1 MNSIVKVQ
9 RIYKSL
15 QQEHRDLVNR
25 LNNTKGNTELI
36 AYLQKEINKLLPEL
50 EWFKRAFENNA
61 IVENEGDEE

>member
-1 MNSIVKVQ
+1 MNSIIKVQ

-25 LNNTKGNTELI
+25 LNNTKGNAELI
-36 AYLQKEINKLLPEL
+36 IYLQKEIDKILPEL
-50 EWFKRAFENNA
+50 EWFKRAFENNV

>member
-1 MNSIVKVQ
+1 MRTVNKVAKL
-9 RIYKSL
+9 YKGL

-50 EWFKRAFENNA
+50 EWFQKVFETYP
-61 IVENEGDEE
+61 IPEDDNE

>member
-1 MNSIVKVQ
+1 MNSILKVHKLY
-9 RIYKSL
+9 RNL

-25 LNNTKGNTELI
+25 LNNTKGNAELI
-36 AYLQKEINKLLPEL
+36 TYLQKEIDKILPEL

>member
-1 MNSIVKVQ
+1 MNSIIKVQ

-50 EWFKRAFENNA
+50 EWFQKVFE
-61 IVENEGDEE
+61 IHPIPEDDDE